1 MSRQRVEHV
10 QPAAAVAELEIAD
23 HDIRWPYP
31 RLRDLH
37 RLLAVLGGTDL
48 ATPAFHE
55 DLDAFE
61 DDRLVIDDQYAQ
73 PRHVQWLVGGRRRG
87 DLRTGRRGYRDV
99 HAEQAA
105 VSKLGMQGDR
115 DLQQRAQALYSTQPE
130 AEDGTFA
137 GPGRAVRL
145 VELLE
150 HAHPMLVRDAR
161 SRVPD
166 VDAQSARLPAR
177 AHQHAAAVGVADR
190 VADQVVEDARQ
201 HDPVAAHP

>member
-73 PRHVQWLVGGRRRG
+73 PRHVQWLVGRSEEHTSELQSLMRIS
-87 DLRTGRRGYRDV
+87 Y
-99 HAEQAA
+99 A
-105 VSKLGMQGDR
+105 V
-115 DLQQRAQALYSTQPE
+115 
-130 AEDGTFA
+130 FC
-137 GPGRAVRL
+137 
-145 VELLE
+145 
-150 HAHPMLVRDAR
+150 
-161 SRVPD
+161 
-166 VDAQSARLPAR
+166 
-177 AHQHAAAVGVADR
+177 
-190 VADQVVEDARQ
+190 
-201 HDPVAAHP
+201 